1 MVRMKSPPTGSSTL
15 MTSAPSSPSSP
26 AQNGA
31 EMRVPTS
38 RTRIPW
44 RGPGGVGSPLVS
56 SVLTAGPV
64 SPVAVGEHLLHGGS
78 RLAFLESVQGGGGV
92 VHPVMG
98 HEVVLPRG
106 GLSHE
111 IGSLVDGVLHQLCRG
126 GRDQGDPLRQLTCPD
141 RKSTRLNP

>member
-15 MTSAPSSPSSP
+15 MTSPPSSPSSP

-38 RTRIPW
+38 RTRMPW
-44 RGPGGVGSPLVS
+44 RGPAGVGSPLVS
-56 SVLTAGPV
+56 SVPTAGTI

-78 RLAFLESVQGGGGV
+78 RLSFLASGGGV

-98 HEVVLPRG
+98 HEVVLPRS

-126 GRDQGDPLRQLTCPD
+126 GRNQGDPLRQLTCPG
-141 RKSTRLNP
+141 R